1 MTEKIS
7 GGAFKQMVAFGAAC
21 ITREKQAINDLN
33 VFPVPDGDTGTN
45 MSLTIQTAAAEL
57 KKCEPATVGEAAK
70 ITASALL
77 RGARGN
83 SGVIL
88 SLLFRGLSKS
98 AKGLEEMDG
107 VQLAAAMS
115 EGVTTAYGAVMKPA
129 EGTVLTVSRLA
140 AARAEEAAQEQN
152 CAEYVLAEAIATG
165 YETLAETTEMNPVLK
180 KAGVVDAGGKGYLII
195 LEGMLSSLR
204 GEPMPE
210 VEEEPEHDKADFA
223 AIGDEDI
230 TFAFD
235 TVFIVRKN
243 DPNVDLAPFRAYL
256 DSIGDSLVIGEDDE
270 SFKVHVHTDTPGEA
284 LTAAQRYGTLELAKI
299 ENMRTQAADLAAG
312 RKAQSTDDLDAIEAE
327 LEQAEQAE
335 VPAEKRY
342 GFLAVCAGDGLAA
355 AFRDLGVD
363 RVVSGGQTMNPSTEA
378 ILREV
383 NHTPSEIVFVL
394 PNNKNIVMAAQQCVG
409 LTEKQVIVVPTHS
422 IPQGISAMMSVDTAE
437 EDPQAIL
444 AAMTEAAAAVTT
456 AQITYAARNSDF
468 DGFAINEGDYL
479 ALLDGK
485 LFGTERDIT
494 SLLTRLAALAA
505 ERGTSLHSRQELER
519 LQAQMHTDR
528 AGREALLE
536 RFRRSNEEAGR
547 EMDIHR
553 QKAEELRTQ
562 CGRLKEQ
569 LASLATEKLELER
582 RRTQQNQEM
591 QRCNEEV
598 LHTEREVARLEQQ
611 KNAAAMEEKN
621 ILDKLWERYELS
633 HSEAQ
638 SQRMEL
644 ESIPKATRRIGELN
658 REIKSLGTPNIGA
671 IEEFDR
677 VNTRY
682 TYLSEQR
689 TDVEKAKEE
698 LTGVIDEI
706 TRQMTEIFAQ
716 QFRLLNESFQETF
729 LELFGGGKARLE
741 LEDENDIL
749 GCGIEIKVQPPG
761 KQLKTITL
769 LSGGEKAFVA
779 IALYFAIMKV
789 HPTPFCVMDEIEA
802 ALDEANVVRYARYM
816 RRIAGKTQFIVITHR
831 RGTMEEADVLY
842 GVTMQERGVSR
853 ILTINLNDMAKELK
867 IK

>member
-327 LEQAEQAE
+327 LEQAEQA
-335 VPAEKRY
+335 VAPAEKRY

-505 ERGTSLHSRQELER
+505 ER
-519 LQAQMHTDR
+519 
-528 AGREALLE
+528 EAAFVTLFYGE
-536 RFRRSNEEAGR
+536 GVSQEEA
-547 EMDIHR
+547 EAA
-553 QKAEELRTQ
+553 QALFTKACPE
-562 CGRLKEQ
+562 
-569 LASLATEKLELER
+569 
-582 RRTQQNQEM
+582 
-591 QRCNEEV
+591 
-598 LHTEREVARLEQQ
+598 
-611 KNAAAMEEKN
+611 
-621 ILDKLWERYELS
+621 
-633 HSEAQ
+633 
-638 SQRMEL
+638 
-644 ESIPKATRRIGELN
+644 
-658 REIKSLGTPNIGA
+658 
-671 IEEFDR
+671 
-677 VNTRY
+677 
-682 TYLSEQR
+682 
-689 TDVEKAKEE
+689 
-698 LTGVIDEI
+698 
-706 TRQMTEIFAQ
+706 TEI
-716 QFRLLNESFQETF
+716 S
-729 LELFGGGKARLE
+729 
-741 LEDENDIL
+741 
-749 GCGIEIKVQPPG
+749 
-761 KQLKTITL
+761 L
-769 LSGGEKAFVA
+769 LSGGQPVYYYT
-779 IALYFAIMKV
+779 IS
-789 HPTPFCVMDEIEA
+789 IE
-802 ALDEANVVRYARYM
+802 
-816 RRIAGKTQFIVITHR
+816 
-831 RGTMEEADVLY
+831 
-842 GVTMQERGVSR
+842 
-853 ILTINLNDMAKELK
+853 
-867 IK
+867 